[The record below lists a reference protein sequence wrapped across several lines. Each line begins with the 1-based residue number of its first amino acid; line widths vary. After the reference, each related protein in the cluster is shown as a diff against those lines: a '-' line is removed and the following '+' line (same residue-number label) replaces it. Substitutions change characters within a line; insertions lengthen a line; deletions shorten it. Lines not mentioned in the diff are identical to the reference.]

1 VLGGPDVLVSK
12 ETAVQVEVWS
22 DVVCPWCYLG
32 KRRLERAL
40 AGFEHAAEVEVV
52 WRSFQLDPAH
62 RKGLRQPVYEM
73 LAQKFGGTTAQAR
86 AMSERV
92 TGLAAEEGLAYD
104 FDRAV
109 VVNTFDAHRLT
120 HLAKAHGLGGAMH
133 ERLMHGY
140 FVDGE
145 ILDDVDTLIRL
156 AGEVGVPAE
165 EARRALSGDEYAMD
179 VEKDIRE
186 ARMLGV
192 NGVPFFALDRTY
204 GVSGAQPV
212 EAFVAALRTA
222 YESAAT
228 PAS

>member
-1 VLGGPDVLVSK
+1 MR
-12 ETAVQVEVWS
+12 VEVWS

-40 AGFEHAAEVEVV
+40 AGFDHAGEVDVV

-86 AMSERV
+86 AMTERV
-92 TGLAAEEGLAYD
+92 KGLAAAEGLAYD

-120 HLAKAHGLGGAMH
+120 HLAKAHGLGGEMH
-133 ERLMHGY
+133 ERLMHAH

-145 ILDDVDTLIRL
+145 ILDDVDALARL
-156 AGEVGVPAE
+156 AAEVGVPAA
-165 EARRALSGDEYAMD
+165 EARRVLAGDEYAVDM
-179 VEKDIRE
+179 EKDIHE

-204 GVSGAQPV
+204 GVSGAQSV
-212 EAFVAALRTA
+212 EAFLAALRTA
-222 YESAAT
+222 YEHAT
-228 PAS
+228 APAN